1 MDWTEEDTE
10 ALTLS
15 NRIRQVICKADLK
28 AYEALMDPE
37 KTAVQRIKTKVGDFE
52 LWLTWQGTV
61 SVITLTNRE
70 GVVRTREI
78 FRCGP
83 PQAKSRPDVRWNK
96 QIVREKLIPAL
107 DAEMVLDDLSLL

>member
-10 ALTLS
+10 ALALS

-37 KTAVQRIKTKVGDFE
+37 KTAVQRIHTKVGMFE

-61 SVITLTNRE
+61 FVISRE
-70 GVVRTREI
+70 GSPVRSAEI

-96 QIVREKLIPAL
+96 RLVREKLIPAL

>member
-15 NRIRQVICKADLK
+15 NRIRQVICKADPK
-28 AYEALMDPE
+28 GYSALMDPE
-37 KTAVQRIKTKVGDFE
+37 KTAVQRIHVKVGEFE

-61 SVITLTNRE
+61 FVITRSAPNRS
-70 GVVRTREI
+70 REI

-83 PQAKSRPDVRWNK
+83 PQAKSRPDFRWNR
-96 QIVREKLIPAL
+96 QLVQEKLIPAL